1 MSLFCESHFAI
12 TSKHVEEKVGTI
24 KQIPEINKTSEI
36 CGAELLVLEICQMN
50 EPFPLNISEEEIH
63 YCQRMCFSVLFVVTG
78 ADVVC

>member
-36 CGAELLVLEICQMN
+36 CGAELLVLEICQIN
-50 EPFPLNISEEEIH
+50 ELFPPNISEE
-63 YCQRMCFSVLFVVTG
+63 QRLCFSVLFVVTG